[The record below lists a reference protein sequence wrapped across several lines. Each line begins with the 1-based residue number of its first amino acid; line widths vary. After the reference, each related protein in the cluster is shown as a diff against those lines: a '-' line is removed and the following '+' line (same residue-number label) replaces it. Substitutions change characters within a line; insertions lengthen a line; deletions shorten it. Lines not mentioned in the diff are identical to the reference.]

1 MSAGFC
7 VDLIQT
13 EAEDAGKKGG
23 EFSTKGVDCLT
34 TRLTQPV
41 MRPYSVHLCAS
52 MSVCIY
58 HLDNMAHRA
67 SDASL

>member
-13 EAEDAGKKGG
+13 EAEDAGWKGG
-23 EFSTKGVDCLT
+23 EFLTKRGEFLT

-52 MSVCIY
+52 I
-58 HLDNMAHRA
+58 LG
-67 SDASL
+67 